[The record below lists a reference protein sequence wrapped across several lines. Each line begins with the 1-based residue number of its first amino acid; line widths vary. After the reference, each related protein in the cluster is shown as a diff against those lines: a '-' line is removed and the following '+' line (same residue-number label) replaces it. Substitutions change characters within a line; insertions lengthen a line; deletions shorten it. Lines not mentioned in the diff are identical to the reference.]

1 MTFPYPRL
9 ASPWLAPIS
18 MALVLSGCGASG
30 GAGPD
35 ARETTAYD
43 GIASG
48 EAISLVGTEPFWSA
62 GIEDGT
68 MRYMTLENQDGDDQ
82 EGVVFPV
89 ERFAGNNG
97 LSFSGRIPDRT
108 GDRNAGA
115 AVDVAVTPGDC
126 SDGMSDRIFPYV
138 ATLSVGD
145 ETLRGCAYTDR
156 QPFRGP
162 AQP

>member
-1 MTFPYPRL
+1 MTFPFPRF
-9 ASPWLAPIS
+9 ASVSLGAMVMTLS
-18 MALVLSGCGASG
+18 LSGCGATG

-48 EAISLVGTEPFWSA
+48 EAISLSGTEPFWSA
-62 GIEDGT
+62 EIENGT
-68 MRYMTLENQDGDDQ
+68 MRYITLKDQ
-82 EGVVFPV
+82 QGVTFPV
-89 ERFAGNNG
+89 ERFAGNGG
-97 LSFSGRIPDRT
+97 LSFSGRMPDR
-108 GDRNAGA
+108 GGESSDGA
-115 AVDVAVTPGDC
+115 AVDVAITPGNC

-138 ATLSVGD
+138 ATLVVGD
-145 ETLRGCAYTDR
+145 ETLQGCAYTDR

>member
-9 ASPWLAPIS
+9 AFPWLAAIS
-18 MALVLSGCGASG
+18 MALALAGCGASG

-48 EAISLVGTEPFWSA
+48 EAISLSGTEPFWSA
-62 GIEDGT
+62 EIEDGT
-68 MRYMTLENQDGDDQ
+68 MRYTTIEDQD
-82 EGVVFPV
+82 GVVFPV

-97 LSFSGRIPDRT
+97 LSFSGQLPDRT
-108 GDRNAGA
+108 GHRNAGA
-115 AVDVAVTPGDC
+115 AVDVAVTPGSC

-162 AQP
+162 VQP

>member
-1 MTFPYPRL
+1 MVFPFPRFAFVSLGAVLMSL
-9 ASPWLAPIS
+9 ALA
-18 MALVLSGCGASG
+18 GCGAAG

-35 ARETTAYD
+35 ARETTAFS

-48 EAISLVGTEPFWSA
+48 EAISLAGTEPFWSA
-62 GIEDGT
+62 EIEDGT
-68 MRYMTLENQDGDDQ
+68 MRFMTIDDQ
-82 EGVVFPV
+82 EGVAFPV

-97 LSFSGRIPDRT
+97 LSFSGRIPDRSDE
-108 GDRNAGA
+108 GRGGA

-138 ATLSVGD
+138 ATLAIGD